1 MASLLIQPQNS
12 DCLYLKVYFCA
23 LVPVWGHIAK
33 MNPFRG
39 HVSRHSRILH
49 KKLKTIYVRV
59 TQIVIEEVIREI
71 EKENC
76 RQKRLWVREWISK
89 RSQEECQ
96 RFF

>member
-1 MASLLIQPQNS
+1 
-12 DCLYLKVYFCA
+12 
-23 LVPVWGHIAK
+23 

-39 HVSRHSRILH
+39 HVLRHSRILY

-59 TQIVIEEVIREI
+59 TRIVIEEVIREI

-76 RQKRLWVREWISK
+76 RQKDCGSGNGSAK
-89 RSQEECQ
+89 GSQEECQ